1 MRTGRAIII
10 SAILA
15 LGAAGP
21 VLASPA
27 AFAAAAGHAPSAQV
41 HTVVKAAPAFFVHS

>member
-15 LGAAGP
+15 LGVAGPALTISTVSAAGWQ
-21 VLASPA
+21 SPA
-27 AFAAAAGHAPSAQV
+27 VHVQAASSGPNLLYHG
-41 HTVVKAAPAFFVHS
+41 

>member
-15 LGAAGP
+15 LGLSGP
-21 VLASPA
+21 VLAISTA
-27 AFAAAAGHAPSAQV
+27 AAAAGP
-41 HTVVKAAPAFFVHS
+41 APAVHMQAASANPTLFYHG